1 MDGSQVCLYELRL
14 NNDWFKD
21 YSFTNP
27 EHSEMSVSS
36 KILFLILN
44 IRQDDQIINLSYEG
58 EKLQIEFTGEKSYD
72 KFFEIPTMEIISEHL
87 QVPNVEYDAEFHME
101 SGIFSNLMS
110 QLKIFDEKIVIEKY
124 VKCLSL

>member
-27 EHSEMSVSS
+27 EYSEMSVSS

-44 IRQDDQIINLSYEG
+44 IHRDDQIINLSYEG
-58 EKLQIEFTGEKSYD
+58 EKLQIEFT
-72 KFFEIPTMEIISEHL
+72 
-87 QVPNVEYDAEFHME
+87 
-101 SGIFSNLMS
+101 
-110 QLKIFDEKIVIEKY
+110 EKIHTTN
-124 VKCLSL
+124 SLKSPL